1 MSITTCQ
8 KVTLIS
14 CSVLCVS
21 LFLPRMLLPRAKEDT
36 FQKEVGPG
44 FYPPMMHRAPLS
56 QDPEQWGVDP
66 VHALT
71 HHTETVAKVRG
82 IGRKTSLMTQVIPI
96 YGFGILLYIIY
107 IIYKL
112 TCKAKP
118 PKHDDYI
125 TTYKAQMD
133 YTQLNEYELA
143 KLQRRLLQTEQMME
157 MIVSGKSRGAG
168 SGRSRK
174 SKQSK
179 REEKLL
185 RHLRQITELMQ
196 EGRLEG
202 ASPEVE
208 AEEVP
213 YFAGWEGYPEETYP
227 EYEDEPC
234 NRKRCKL
241 VPLVVTLS
249 QPTAEALAERMEQE
263 EEDIGP
269 RKLEVLHEEDEEDE
283 EDEEEEI
290 EEEGDEESEN
300 ITKKEEEE
308 DEEVVD
314 DLEEEE
320 EEEEDASRC
329 LLSPPSPMLASEK
342 KEFLGL
348 ELSTELRSHSPGKK
362 ITFSDHRDVYRYPRE
377 DSCEED
383 RGGQEQEEEEEE
395 GKEED
400 EEEEEEESETEE
412 VVTGVR
418 EEPGEVDEE
427 DPVMEAESL
436 QFSCEVGSNPERE
449 AEETGG
455 TLTEVGEDSAPP
467 EGPVPEQQ
475 PEHWA
480 VSGLRMRNRRD
491 T

>member
-1 MSITTCQ
+1 
-8 KVTLIS
+8 
-14 CSVLCVS
+14 
-21 LFLPRMLLPRAKEDT
+21 
-36 FQKEVGPG
+36 GPG

-107 IIYKL
+107 IIYK
-112 TCKAKP
+112 
-118 PKHDDYI
+118 
-125 TTYKAQMD
+125 
-133 YTQLNEYELA
+133 
-143 KLQRRLLQTEQMME
+143 
-157 MIVSGKSRGAG
+157 
-168 SGRSRK
+168 
-174 SKQSK
+174 
-179 REEKLL
+179 EKLL

-449 AEETGG
+449 A
-455 TLTEVGEDSAPP
+455 
-467 EGPVPEQQ
+467 
-475 PEHWA
+475 
-480 VSGLRMRNRRD
+480 
-491 T
+491 

>member
-36 FQKEVGPG
+36 VQTEVGPG
-44 FYPPMMHRAPLS
+44 FYPPMMHRAPVS
-56 QDPEQWGVDP
+56 QQHSEQWGLDP
-66 VHALT
+66 LQSLT
-71 HHTETVAKVRG
+71 HHTETVVKIKG
-82 IGRKTSLMTQVIPI
+82 MSRKNNLMSQVIPI
-96 YGFGILLYIIY
+96 YGFGILLYILY

-112 TCKAKP
+112 TCKDKP
-118 PKHDDYI
+118 QQSFES
-125 TTYKAQMD
+125 TTMYKEKMD

-168 SGRSRK
+168 SGRSKR

-202 ASPEVE
+202 ASPEME

-213 YFAGWEGYPEETYP
+213 YFSGWEGYPEETYP
-227 EYEDEPC
+227 DYEEELC

-241 VPLVVTLS
+241 VPLEVTLS

-263 EEDIGP
+263 EEDLGP
-269 RKLEVLHEEDEEDE
+269 RKLEVLHEEDEEEEE
-283 EDEEEEI
+283 EDEKEEET
-290 EEEGDEESEN
+290 EDLTKRDEDEKED
-300 ITKKEEEE
+300 EEEE
-308 DEEVVD
+308 DEEVAVVCD
-314 DLEEEE
+314 DGEE
-320 EEEEDASRC
+320 EEEEDEKNC
-329 LLSPPSPMLASEK
+329 LLGPPSPMLTSEK
-342 KEFLGL
+342 KQFLGL
-348 ELSTELRSHSPGKK
+348 ERSPRCVPLSSRRRRGQRSRG
-362 ITFSDHRDVYRYPRE
+362 
-377 DSCEED
+377 
-383 RGGQEQEEEEEE
+383 RGG
-395 GKEED
+395 ED
-400 EEEEEEESETEE
+400 EEEEEESETEE
-412 VVTGVR
+412 EVPEMA
-418 EEPGEVDEE
+418 EELEADEE

-436 QFSCEVGSNPERE
+436 QFTCDVGANPEKE
-449 AEETGG
+449 AEEETGG
-455 TLTEVGEDSAPP
+455 ALTEADE
-467 EGPVPEQQ
+467 EFVPEQRSEQ
-475 PEHWA
+475 WA
-480 VSGLRMRNRRD
+480 GSGLRMRNRRD